1 MGLLEEG
8 ENLKLK
14 DNDFVVPC
22 VNSGVLLKTMP
33 FLFTDGF
40 KLYIHITLFMV
51 CLFGCLLKWYNSGK
65 SEFMLPSMIYGY
77 QREEHITK
85 SNYQGFD
92 VTKRCI

>member
-1 MGLLEEG
+1 MCKFGGAFE
-8 ENLKLK
+8 
-14 DNDFVVPC
+14 DNAIFVHA
-22 VNSGVLLKTMP
+22 
-33 FLFTDGF
+33 FTDGF

-92 VTKRCI
+92 VTKWCI

>member
-33 FLFTDGF
+33 FLFMRSQMD
-40 KLYIHITLFMV
+40 
-51 CLFGCLLKWYNSGK
+51 
-65 SEFMLPSMIYGY
+65 
-77 QREEHITK
+77 
-85 SNYQGFD
+85 SNYIFTLLCSWF
-92 VTKRCI
+92 VFLVAS